1 MGYDFSVNYD
11 RVRIGADGRISP
23 TGTDPR
29 RSRFEYAGEYCVHG
43 GPPGTVLL
51 SKPRGSEP
59 NGGRVVMMGEIISR
73 MTVVEIINI
82 VISTNWRGDLHV
94 ADGKGTRALTIDQ
107 GALKH
112 AQTGYEGERLG
123 QQLIGAGLLTRT
135 DLEHHLREKP
145 IDRRLGQMLVERAVL
160 TPDVLFKQLQRQ
172 AETIF
177 YSMLLSD
184 SGHYWFTTPQ
194 EIEAS
199 LAATLHLPL
208 QAMLMEGVQ
217 RLDEMAL
224 FRERIPHNRLFPSAT
239 SQSMPPSSGALDLN
253 AMLLLEL
260 CDGSRDIDELA
271 RLTAFGEFPT
281 LKLVYGLVRTGQV
294 ELLAGPSLDPRA
306 AELLIRLFNDIMR
319 DIFLAVATY
328 GSSDNARRAISR
340 WIEGS
345 AYQALLGSEVD
356 VDGTLH
362 APSIIRR
369 MEEQSHG
376 KEPLRTLHQ
385 ALHEL
390 IAYALFTVAN
400 NLPRHE
406 ELSLSREVNH
416 RLKQLKL

>member
-1 MGYDFSVNYD
+1 VNYD
-11 RVRIGADGRISP
+11 RVRIGADGRIAP
-23 TGTDPR
+23 VGTDPR
-29 RSRFEYAGEYCVHG
+29 HSRFTYAGEYTVHA
-43 GPPGTVLL
+43 GPPGTLLL
-51 SKPRGSEP
+51 SKPHSSE
-59 NGGRVVMMGEIISR
+59 NGGGRVLMMGEIVSR
-73 MTVVEIINI
+73 MTVVEVINI
-82 VISTNWRGDLHV
+82 IISTNWRGELYG
-94 ADGKGTRALTIDQ
+94 ADGKGTRVLTIDQ

-112 AQTGYEGERLG
+112 AQTDFEGERLG
-123 QQLIGAGLLTRT
+123 QQLIGAGLLARK
-135 DLEHHLREKP
+135 DLEHYLLEKP
-145 IDRRLGQMLVERAVL
+145 PDRRLGQLLVERGFL

-172 AETIF
+172 VETIF
-177 YSMLLSD
+177 YAMLLLD
-184 SGHYWFTTPQ
+184 SGHYWFTSPQ
-194 EIEAS
+194 E
-199 LAATLHLPL
+199 LDAAPPATVHMPL

-239 SQSMPPSSGALDLN
+239 SSSQSMPPSSGALDLN

-260 CDGSRDIDELA
+260 CDGARDIDELS

-281 LKLVYGLVRTGQV
+281 LKLIYGLLRTGQV

-306 AELLIRLFNDIMR
+306 AELMIWLFNDIMR

-328 GSSDNARRAISR
+328 GSSDNVRRTISR

-345 AYQALLGSEVD
+345 PYHALLGSEVD

-362 APSIIRR
+362 APSVVHRLS
-369 MEEQSHG
+369 EQSHG

-390 IAYALFTVAN
+390 IAYALFTVSN

>member
-1 MGYDFSVNYD
+1 MGYDFPVNYD
-11 RVRIGADGRISP
+11 RVRIGADGRILP
-23 TGTDPR
+23 AGTDPR
-29 RSRFEYAGEYCVHG
+29 RTRFEQGEYLVLP
-43 GPPGTVLL
+43 GPPGTLLL
-51 SKPRGSEP
+51 SKPPS
-59 NGGRVVMMGEIISR
+59 NDQSGGRVLMMGEIVSR
-73 MTVVEIINI
+73 MTVVEVINI
-82 VISTNWRGDLHV
+82 IISTNWRGEFAV

-112 AQTGYEGERLG
+112 AQTDHEGERLG
-123 QQLIGAGLLTRT
+123 QQLIGAGLIARK
-135 DLEHHLREKP
+135 DLEQHLREKP
-145 IDRRLGQMLVERAVL
+145 KDRRLGQLLVERGVL

-177 YSMLLSD
+177 YALLLCH
-184 SGHYWFTTPQ
+184 SGHYWFTTPD
-194 EIEAS
+194 EREA
-199 LAATLHLPL
+199 APATTVHLPL

-224 FRERIPHNRLFPSAT
+224 FRERIPHNRLFPSAS
-239 SQSMPPSSGALDLN
+239 SQALPSGSGALDLN

-281 LKLVYGLVRTGQV
+281 LKLVYGLLRTGQI
-294 ELLAGPSLDPRA
+294 ELMAGPSLDPRA
-306 AELLIRLFNDIMR
+306 AEQLIRLFNDIMR

-328 GSSDNARRAISR
+328 GSSENARRAISR

-345 AYQALLGSEVD
+345 AYQALLGTEVD

-362 APSIIRR
+362 APSVIRR
-369 MEEQSHG
+369 LEEQSHG

-390 IAYALFTVAN
+390 IAYALFTVSN

-406 ELSLSREVNH
+406 EQSLSRDVNH

>member
-1 MGYDFSVNYD
+1 MGYDFPVNYD
-11 RVRIGADGRISP
+11 RVRIGVDGRISP
-23 TGTDPR
+23 TGSDPR
-29 RSRFEYAGEYCVHG
+29 RARFEHAGEYSVHP
-43 GPPGTVLL
+43 GPPGTLL
-51 SKPRGSEP
+51 FSKPQAADKS
-59 NGGRVVMMGEIISR
+59 GGRVLMMGEIVSR
-73 MTVVEIINI
+73 MTVVEVINI
-82 VISTNWRGDLHV
+82 IISTNWRGELSVTDSKV
-94 ADGKGTRALTIDQ
+94 TRVLTIDQ

-112 AQTGYEGERLG
+112 AQTEYEGERLG
-123 QQLIGAGLLTRT
+123 QQLVGAGLLSRK
-135 DLEHHLREKP
+135 DLEQYLREKP
-145 IDRRLGQMLVERAVL
+145 KDRRLGQLLVERGVL
-160 TPDVLFKQLQRQ
+160 APDVLFKQLQRQ

-177 YSMLLSD
+177 YAMLLAD
-184 SGHYWFTTPQ
+184 HGHYWFTSPH
-194 EIEAS
+194 ES
-199 LAATLHLPL
+199 NDSPATTVHLPL

-224 FRERIPHNRLFPSAT
+224 FRERIPHNRMFPSANT
-239 SQSMPPSSGALDLN
+239 QSLPPGSGALDLN

-271 RLTAFGEFPT
+271 RVTAFGEFPT
-281 LKLVYGLVRTGQV
+281 LKLVYGLLRTGAL
-294 ELLAGPSLDPRA
+294 ELMAGPSLDPRA
-306 AELLIRLFNDIMR
+306 AEQLVRLFNDIMR

-328 GSSDNARRAISR
+328 GSSENARRAISR

-362 APSIIRR
+362 APSIVRR
-369 MEEQSHG
+369 LEEHSHG

-390 IAYALFTVAN
+390 IAYALFTVSN

-406 ELSLSREVNH
+406 EQSLSREVNH

>member
-1 MGYDFSVNYD
+1 MGYDFPVNYD
-11 RVRIGADGRISP
+11 RVRIGADGRISAA
-23 TGTDPR
+23 GTDPR
-29 RSRFEYAGEYCVHG
+29 RSHFEHAGEYNVHA
-43 GPPGTVLL
+43 GPPGTLLL
-51 SKPRGSEP
+51 SKPQVGTP
-59 NGGRVVMMGEIISR
+59 NGGRILMMGEIVSR
-73 MTVVEIINI
+73 MSVVEVINI
-82 VISTNWRGDLHV
+82 IIATNWRGDLFV
-94 ADGKGTRALTIDQ
+94 TDNKGTRSLTIDQ

-112 AQTGYEGERLG
+112 AVTEYEGERLG
-123 QQLIGAGLLTRT
+123 QQLIGAGLITRK
-135 DLEHHLREKP
+135 DLEHYLREKP
-145 IDRRLGQMLVERAVL
+145 LDRRLGQLLVDRGFL
-160 TPDVLFKQLQRQ
+160 MPDVLFKQLQRQ
-172 AETIF
+172 VETIF
-177 YSMLLSD
+177 YAMLLSD
-184 SGHYWFTTPQ
+184 TGHYWFSSPQ
-194 EIEAS
+194 ESES
-199 LAATLHLPL
+199 TPAATVHLPL

-224 FRERIPHNRLFPSAT
+224 FRERIPHNRLFPNALT
-239 SQSMPPSSGALDLN
+239 QALPPSSGALDLN

-281 LKLVYGLVRTGQV
+281 LKLVYGLLRTSQV

-345 AYQALLGSEVD
+345 PYQTLLGSEID
-356 VDGTLH
+356 VDGTLQ
-362 APSIIRR
+362 AASVVRR
-369 MEEQSHG
+369 LEEQSHG

-390 IAYALFTVAN
+390 IAYSLFTVAN

-406 ELSLSREVNH
+406 EQSLSREVNH